1 VAAKTCEY
9 VTHWGGRRPEDE
21 CGEPRVEGLVVCLRH
36 ASKDSLYVVIQEQ
49 AKELESLKQKSQ
61 EIQEHFREATEKFG
75 WR

>member
-1 VAAKTCEY
+1 
-9 VTHWGGRRPEDE
+9 
-21 CGEPRVEGLVVCLRH
+21 
-36 ASKDSLYVVIQEQ
+36 VVIQEQ